1 MTTSDA
7 APRTTLSDWLSYIEQ
22 VHPKSIAMGLER
34 LRVVADRLGIQLQCT
49 VITVAGTNG
58 KGSTCAMLESIL
70 LASGYK
76 VAAYIKP
83 HLIRF
88 NERARINGQEVSDE
102 LLMRE
107 FAAVETARG
116 AIKLTYF
123 EFSTLAILRC
133 FQNAKLDV
141 AILEVGM
148 GGRLD
153 AVNLI
158 DADCSI
164 VTSIDIDHADYLGG
178 TREAIG
184 WEKAHIYR
192 AGKPAICSDPS
203 PPKSLLEYA
212 GSIGADLRLF
222 GRDFNYSGDRQQW
235 SFGGRTQ
242 RRSGLAYPALRGA
255 NQLLNAA
262 GVLAALEALRETIPV
277 SAQAVRQGLAM
288 VELPG
293 RFQVLAGRPSVI
305 LDVGHNPHAAAHLA
319 QNLDQM
325 GFFPYTW
332 AVLGMMRDKDID
344 AVIRPLQS
352 RVDHWF
358 LADLPGPRGA
368 LATDLAQALA
378 RAGVVAG
385 PEHRIESFAS
395 PALAFAAARKSVAEN
410 DRILVFGSFITVG
423 QVTEYL
429 QADPSQASDPQANH
443 LKSQQLQ
450 PDQLKAQRLIG

>member
-1 MTTSDA
+1 MSDA
-7 APRTTLSDWLSYIEQ
+7 SGRTTLADWLTYIEQ

-34 LRVVADRLGIQLQCT
+34 LRAVAARLDIQLQCK

-58 KGSTCAMLESIL
+58 KGSTCALLESIL
-70 LASGYK
+70 LAAGYK

-102 LLMRE
+102 SLIRE
-107 FAAVETARG
+107 FEAVEAARG
-116 AIKLTYF
+116 ETQLTYF

-133 FQNAKLDV
+133 FQNANVDV

-153 AVNLI
+153 AVNLV

-164 VTSIDIDHADYLGG
+164 VTSIDIDHAEYLGG

-184 WEKAHIYR
+184 WEKAHVYR
-192 AGKPAICSDPS
+192 TGRPAICSDPA
-203 PPKSLLEYA
+203 PPKSLQDYA
-212 GSIGADLRLF
+212 ASIGADLWLF
-222 GRDFNYSGDRQQW
+222 GRDFNYSGDRLQW
-235 SFGGRTQ
+235 SYGGRSQ
-242 RRSGLAYPALRGA
+242 RRGGLAYPALRGA

-262 GVLAALEALRETIPV
+262 GALAALEALRDTLHVP
-277 SAQAVRQGLAM
+277 AQAVRQGLAL

-293 RFQVLAGRPSVI
+293 RFQVLAGRPSII
-305 LDVGHNPHAAAHLA
+305 LDVGHNPHAAGHLA

-332 AVLGMMRDKDID
+332 AVLGMMREKDVGSI
-344 AVIRPLQS
+344 IGHLKT

-358 LADLPGPRGA
+358 LTDQPGARGA
-368 LATDLAQALA
+368 KASELEAALN
-378 RAGVVAG
+378 REGVFAG
-385 PEHRIESFAS
+385 PEHLIETFAS
-395 PALAFAAARKSVAEN
+395 PSQAFDAARKKVAEN

-423 QVTEYL
+423 QVMAHL
-429 QADPSQASDPQANH
+429 QRQG
-443 LKSQQLQ
+443 
-450 PDQLKAQRLIG
+450 LIR

>member
-1 MTTSDA
+1 
-7 APRTTLSDWLSYIEQ
+7 
-22 VHPKSIAMGLER
+22 
-34 LRVVADRLGIQLQCT
+34 
-49 VITVAGTNG
+49 
-58 KGSTCAMLESIL
+58 MLESIL
-70 LASGYK
+70 RAAGYK

-88 NERARINGQEVSDE
+88 NERARINGEEVSDDD
-102 LLMRE
+102 LIRE
-107 FAAVETARG
+107 FEVIESARG
-116 AIKLTYF
+116 ETRLTYF

-133 FQNAKLDV
+133 FQNAQVDI

-153 AVNLI
+153 AVNLL

-164 VTSIDIDHADYLGG
+164 VTSIDIDHAEYLGG

-184 WEKAHIYR
+184 WEKAHVYR
-192 AGKPAICSDPS
+192 SGKPAICSDPS
-203 PPKSLLEYA
+203 PPRSLQDYA
-212 GSIGADLRLF
+212 ASIGADLWLF

-235 SFGGRTQ
+235 SYGGRSQ
-242 RRSGLAYPALRGA
+242 RRGGLAYPALRGA

-262 GVLAALEALRETIPV
+262 GVLAALEAMRDSIHVP
-277 SAQAVRQGLAM
+277 AQAVRQGLAL

-293 RFQVLAGRPSVI
+293 RFQVLAGKPSII

-332 AVLGMMRDKDID
+332 AVLGMMREKDVD
-344 AVIRPLQS
+344 SVIRHLKT

-358 LADLPGPRGA
+358 LTDQPGARGAKAADLKDA
-368 LATDLAQALA
+368 LT
-378 RAGVVAG
+378 REGVTAGS
-385 PEHRIESFAS
+385 EHRIETFAS
-395 PALAFAAARKSVAEN
+395 PTQAFDAARKNVSEN

-423 QVTEYL
+423 QVM
-429 QADPSQASDPQANH
+429 AH
-443 LKSQQLQ
+443 LHALG
-450 PDQLKAQRLIG
+450 LIR

>member
-1 MTTSDA
+1 MKPLSDVSG
-7 APRTTLSDWLSYIEQ
+7 RTTLADWLHYIEQ
-22 VHPKSIAMGLER
+22 VHPKSIEMGLER
-34 LRVVADRLGIQLQCT
+34 LREVAARAALKLQCK

-70 LASGYK
+70 RAAGYK

-88 NERARINGQEVSDE
+88 NERARINGEEVSDDA
-102 LLMRE
+102 LIRE
-107 FAAVETARG
+107 FEVIESARG
-116 AIKLTYF
+116 KTQLTYF

-133 FQNAKLDV
+133 FQNADV
-141 AILEVGM
+141 DIAILEVGM

-164 VTSIDIDHADYLGG
+164 VTSIDIDHAEYLGG

-184 WEKAHIYR
+184 WEKAHVYR
-192 AGKPAICSDPS
+192 HGKPAICSDPS
-203 PPKSLLEYA
+203 PPKSLQDYA
-212 GSIGADLRLF
+212 ASIGADLWLF

-235 SFGGRTQ
+235 SYGGRSQ
-242 RRSGLAYPALRGA
+242 RRGGLAYPALRGA

-262 GVLAALEALRETIPV
+262 GVLAALEAMRDSIHVP
-277 SAQAVRQGLAM
+277 AQAVRQGLAL

-293 RFQVLAGRPSVI
+293 RFQVLAGKPGII

-332 AVLGMMRDKDID
+332 AVLGMMRDKDLD
-344 AVIRPLQS
+344 SVIRHLKT

-358 LADLPGPRGA
+358 LTDQPGARGA
-368 LATDLAQALA
+368 KAVELKEALA
-378 RAGVVAG
+378 REGVTAG
-385 PEHRIESFAS
+385 PEHRIETFAS
-395 PALAFAAARKSVAEN
+395 STQAFDAARKNVAEN

-423 QVTEYL
+423 QVMAHL
-429 QADPSQASDPQANH
+429 QA
-443 LKSQQLQ
+443 LG
-450 PDQLKAQRLIG
+450 LIR